1 MGTGSQVDMIAG
13 IGMQVGPEGHTPH
26 DRNLLPESSSQA
38 GPQVAESENL
48 RTCDDNTR
56 LFTGTLAK
64 GDTETI
70 SKTGPVRIGYSEGDY
85 LVVENNVQRF
95 KMPQSSVGS
104 STLE

>member
-1 MGTGSQVDMIAG
+1 MPEINPELQLETPSAPGSAAQIPSGSTEEITLIAL
-13 IGMQVGPEGHTPH
+13 
-26 DRNLLPESSSQA
+26 DD
-38 GPQVAESENL
+38 VAVTVTQLN
-48 RTCDDNTR
+48 DNTR

-70 SKTGPVRIGYSEGDY
+70 SKTGPVRIGYSEGDH

-104 STLE
+104 SILE